1 MEAQVAQDLGA
12 EPIAQADIFKS
23 DHAALRNARMVIR
36 PAASNLTPATP

>member
-12 EPIAQADIFKS
+12 EAIAQADIFKS

-36 PAASNLTPATP
+36 PATRNLTPAAT